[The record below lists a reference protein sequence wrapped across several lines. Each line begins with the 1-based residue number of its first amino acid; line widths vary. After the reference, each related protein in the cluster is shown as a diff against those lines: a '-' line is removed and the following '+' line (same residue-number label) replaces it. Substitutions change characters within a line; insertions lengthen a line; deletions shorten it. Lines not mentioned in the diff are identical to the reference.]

1 MTSKTLTPLSHGSPH
16 HCFGCGEMNKSGLR
30 LKFFVEASDLDDQK
44 QVVSTVRLARRFEG
58 PPGHAHGG
66 IIATLLDEAMSK
78 VNRQHG
84 IVAMTRQMEI
94 DYLRP
99 VPLQTPLTLTAR
111 RTAHQERQNHC
122 EAEIANA
129 AGTILARGKAVF
141 IAIDRSLI
149 ERIHPKL

>member
-1 MTSKTLTPLSHGSPH
+1 MTTKTLTPLSHGSPH
-16 HCFGCGEMNKSGLR
+16 HCFGCGETNKSGLR
-30 LKFFVEASDLDDQK
+30 LKFFVDDDQ

-78 VNRQHG
+78 ANRQHG

-111 RTAHQERQNHC
+111 RTAQQGRQHHC

-129 AGTILARGKAVF
+129 SGTILARGKALF
-141 IAIDRSLI
+141 IAIDRGLI
-149 ERIHPKL
+149 ERLKKTEAR

>member
-1 MTSKTLTPLSHGSPH
+1 MTTKTLTPLSHGSPH
-16 HCFGCGEMNKSGLR
+16 HCFGCGETNKSGLR
-30 LKFFVEASDLDDQK
+30 LKFFVDDDQ

-78 VNRQHG
+78 ANRQHG

-111 RTAHQERQNHC
+111 RTAHQGRQNHC

-129 AGTILARGKAVF
+129 SGTILARGKALF

-149 ERIHPKL
+149 ERLKKTEAR